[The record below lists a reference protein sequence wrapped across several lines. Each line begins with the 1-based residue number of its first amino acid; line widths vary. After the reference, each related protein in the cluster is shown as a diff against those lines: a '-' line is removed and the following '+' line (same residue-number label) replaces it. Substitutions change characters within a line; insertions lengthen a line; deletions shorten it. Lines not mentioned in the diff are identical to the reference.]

1 MVEYLVA
8 LCSAAGGVT
17 LAIVGSDIA
26 IALAYFSIPLA
37 MLWVLRNRREDLPY
51 PGLWLA
57 FVLFIFACGAT
68 HMMHA
73 AAFLVQEPLLVP
85 RAILHVVTAL
95 VSIATAI
102 ALSIALP
109 QIVSLP
115 SPRQQRIALEKAVSA
130 ATRDKDALLLEL
142 HHQVGNQLAKL
153 GALVRIELRKNDPS
167 SAAALLRI
175 QELLEDLGEEH
186 RAHSSFDY
194 LNRPLT
200 VRRSVPPGIS
210 AVAGQESTGK

>member
-1 MVEYLVA
+1 MVEYLIA

-17 LAIVGSDIA
+17 LAFIVSDIA
-26 IALAYFSIPLA
+26 IALAYFFIPLA

-68 HMMHA
+68 HVLHA
-73 AAFLVQEPLLVP
+73 AAFFVHEPLLVP

-102 ALSIALP
+102 ALSLVLP
-109 QIVSLP
+109 QIADLP
-115 SPRQQRIALEKAVSA
+115 SPRQQRAALEKAVSV

-153 GALVRIELRKNDPS
+153 GVLVRIELRKNDPA

-175 QELLEDLGEEH
+175 QVLLEDMGEEH
-186 RAHSSFDY
+186 RSHSSFDY
-194 LNRPLT
+194 LNRPQT
-200 VRRSVPPGIS
+200 VRRSAPLGINSVASQGS
-210 AVAGQESTGK
+210 AGK

>member
-1 MVEYLVA
+1 MVEYLIA

-37 MLWVLRNRREDLPY
+37 MLWVLRNRSEDLPY

-68 HMMHA
+68 HVLHA
-73 AAFLVQEPLLVP
+73 AAFFIQEPLLVP

-95 VSIATAI
+95 VSIATAV
-102 ALSIALP
+102 ALSLALP
-109 QIVSLP
+109 QIASLP
-115 SPRQQRIALEKAVSA
+115 SPRQQRASLEKAVSA
-130 ATRDKDALLLEL
+130 ATRDKDVLLLEL

-153 GALVRIELRKNDPS
+153 GALVRIELRRNDPAS
-167 SAAALLRI
+167 SPALLRI
-175 QELLEDLGEEH
+175 QELLEEMGEEH

-194 LNRPLT
+194 LNRHQA
-200 VRRSVPPGIS
+200 VRRSVPS
-210 AVAGQESTGK
+210 AVNAVASQGSTGK